1 MSMHTS
7 VINADDLLVTTKFSP
22 PRLNARHIPR
32 AQLLAR
38 LRESQHCSST
48 LITGGAG
55 FGKTILLAQWRLEL
69 MKAGL
74 DVAWISFSLDDRQF
88 ASFLAYLLAALQR
101 LGIRVEQE
109 WLHSDGGEQS
119 TNALIAIVTRAA
131 EGIGRELHLLMDDF
145 HHVESSAA
153 HRLMQKLL
161 DHCPANLHITIASRT
176 TPPLSLGRLRMQ
188 GHVAEIDFAELPFG
202 LDETRDFF
210 RQNLSILKLSAD
222 EEHLIHDLTSGWPA
236 SLQPIATMLRVRP
249 TKRTQLRS
257 ILWKSSDLQ
266 AYLAEDVVACL
277 PPELIKFMEK
287 VSIFRRFNADL
298 AEFVTASPRAPELMK
313 RAEDENLMIY
323 RIESDDS
330 TPWYRFHPL
339 FGEFLA
345 RRLAARGQA
354 EAETLHRRGSQ
365 WFAEHDYLVEAVRHA
380 NLGGD
385 LDYAVQAMEEAA
397 SATWSMAY
405 VGPMLHLLERLPQ
418 EILFAHPRLFI
429 MGCLTYAFTAR
440 PDQAQRWLE
449 QIRRTEAARN
459 PVVSSKLA
467 LADAAIALQL
477 DQPRRVIGLLEPAH
491 QVPLENHSLRY
502 IGLTALATAYLSVG
516 RLEDARRLH
525 EQQPIQAEDRD
536 NDMAMVFESTRAL
549 ASLAYGD
556 AREAERLGSSILAR
570 AEEAYG
576 RGSVSANLC
585 AATLCDAYYEM
596 DRLDDALRVL
606 ANRSGILR
614 SSMPD
619 VMARASICRARI
631 AVQRESPQAALDF
644 VEAQA
649 AHFHVLGLDRLLAL
663 MLAEQVRLLLKQ
675 GQLRRATELVS
686 RLATLESA
694 QRTAAEARGEIA
706 AITTFARARLALAE
720 RDPTRALEGLAAV
733 RAFAEKFGRT
743 RTLVEVLLLSALA
756 HDELG
761 KRDEAHEYLQRAMEA
776 AARLGLVRTVLDE
789 GRAVVERLLQWRDES
804 RPGAPLAAYLER
816 LLVVDEPDEEA
827 SPAAPAQRG
836 QSDAPRASL
845 TPRELEILGLVAQ
858 AMSNKRIALT
868 LNITFGTVKWNV
880 KNILAKLGV
889 SSRYAAISLARQQ
902 GLLK

>member
-1 MSMHTS
+1 MHTS
-7 VINADDLLVTTKFSP
+7 VINADDLLVATKFSP
-22 PRLNARHIPR
+22 PRLNTRHIPR

-38 LRESQHCSST
+38 LREAQQCSAT

-101 LGIRVEQE
+101 LGIRIEQE

-119 TNALIAIVTRAA
+119 TNALVAIVTRAA

-145 HHVESSAA
+145 HHVESPAA

-176 TPPLSLGRLRMQ
+176 TPPFSLGRLRMQ

-202 LDETRDFF
+202 LEETRDFF
-210 RQNLSILKLSAD
+210 QQNLGTLKLSAD

-236 SLQPIATMLRVRP
+236 SLQPVATMLRARP
-249 TKRTQLRS
+249 TKRAQLRS
-257 ILWKSSDLQ
+257 ILWKSNDLQ
-266 AYLAEDVVACL
+266 AYLSEDVVACL
-277 PPELIKFMEK
+277 PPELIGFMEK

-313 RAEDENLMIY
+313 RAEDENLLIY
-323 RIESDDS
+323 RIESEDS

-345 RRLAARGQA
+345 QRLAARGQG
-354 EAETLHRRGSQ
+354 EVETLHRRGSQ

-385 LDYAVQAMEEAA
+385 LDYAVEAMEEAA
-397 SATWSMAY
+397 STTWSMAY
-405 VGPMLHLLERLPQ
+405 VSPMLHLLERLPQ
-418 EILFAHPRLFI
+418 DVLFAHPRLFI

-440 PDQAQRWLE
+440 PDKAQRWLE

-459 PVVSSKLA
+459 PAISSKFA

-491 QVPLENHSLRY
+491 QVPLDNSSLRY
-502 IGLTALATAYLSVG
+502 ISLSALATAYLAVG
-516 RLEDARRLH
+516 RLADARTLH
-525 EQQPIQAEDRD
+525 EQQPIQIGDRD

-549 ASLAYGD
+549 VSLMAGD
-556 AREAERLGSSILAR
+556 ALEAERLGSSILAR

-585 AATLCDAYYEM
+585 AATLCDAYYEL

-606 ANRSGILR
+606 ANRNGILR

-631 AVQRESPQAALDF
+631 SMRRESPQAALDF
-644 VEAQA
+644 LETQA

-663 MLAEQVRLLLKQ
+663 MLVEQVRLLLEQ
-675 GQLRRATELVS
+675 GELRRATGLVS
-686 RLATLESA
+686 RLADLETA
-694 QRTAAEARGEIA
+694 QRTTAEARNEIA
-706 AITTFARARLALAE
+706 FIAAFARARLALAG
-720 RDPTRALEGLAAV
+720 RDPAWALEGLATV
-733 RAFAEKFGRT
+733 RAKAEKAGRA
-743 RTLVEVLLLSALA
+743 RTLVKVRLLAALA

-761 KRDEAHEYLQRAMEA
+761 QRQEADESLQAAMEV
-776 AARLGLVRTVLDE
+776 AARRGLIRTVLDE
-789 GRAVVERLLQWRDES
+789 GPAVVARLLQWRDEA
-804 RPGAPLAAYLER
+804 RLDAPMADYLER
-816 LLVVDEPDEEA
+816 LLACQEPDEEVLPTISQA
-827 SPAAPAQRG
+827 RG
-836 QSDAPRASL
+836 PVDAPRASL

>member
-1 MSMHTS
+1 MHTS
-7 VINADDLLVTTKFSP
+7 VINADDLLVATKFSP

-32 AQLLAR
+32 TQLLAR
-38 LRESQHCSST
+38 LREAQQCSAT
-48 LITGGAG
+48 LIAGGAG
-55 FGKTILLAQWRLEL
+55 FGKTILLAQWRLDL

-101 LGIRVEQE
+101 LGIRIEQE
-109 WLHSDGGEQS
+109 WLQGDGSEQS
-119 TNALIAIVTRAA
+119 NNALVALVTHLV
-131 EGIGRELHLLMDDF
+131 EGIGKELHLLMDDF
-145 HHVESSAA
+145 HHVESPLA
-153 HRLMQKLL
+153 HRLLQKLL

-188 GHVAEIDFAELPFG
+188 GAVAEIDFAELPFD
-202 LDETRDFF
+202 LDETRNFF
-210 RQNLSILKLSAD
+210 QQNLGTLKLSAD
-222 EEHLIHDLTSGWPA
+222 EERLIHDLTSGWPA

-249 TKRTQLRS
+249 SKRSQLRS
-257 ILWKSSDLQ
+257 ILWKSNDLQ

-277 PPELIKFMEK
+277 APELIALMEK
-287 VSIFRRFNADL
+287 VSLFRRFNADL
-298 AEFVTASPRAPELMK
+298 ARFVSDSPRAHELIK
-313 RAEDENLMIY
+313 RAEDENLLIY
-323 RIESDDS
+323 RIESDDDL
-330 TPWYRFHPL
+330 PWYRFHPL

-345 RRLAARGQA
+345 KRLAARG
-354 EAETLHRRGSQ
+354 EREVETLHRRASQ

-385 LDYAVQAMEEAA
+385 LDYAVKAMEEAA
-397 SATWSMAY
+397 STTWSMAY
-405 VGPMLHLLERLPQ
+405 VSPMLHLLERLPQ
-418 EILFAHPRLFI
+418 DVLFAHPRLFI

-459 PVVSSKLA
+459 PAVSSKLA

-491 QVPLENHSLRY
+491 QSPLENRSLRY
-502 IGLTALATAYLSVG
+502 IGLSALATAYLSVG
-516 RLEDARRLH
+516 RLEDARKLYERQSIH
-525 EQQPIQAEDRD
+525 GEDRD
-536 NDMAMVFESTRAL
+536 NDMAMVFESIRAL
-549 ASLAYGD
+549 ASLKRGD
-556 AREAERLGSSILAR
+556 AREAERLGASVLAR

-585 AATLCDAYYEM
+585 AATLCDAYYEL

-619 VMARASICRARI
+619 VMARASLCRARI
-631 AVQRESPQAALDF
+631 TAQGDSPQAALDF
-644 VEAQA
+644 LEAQA
-649 AHFHVLGLDRLLAL
+649 AHFHVQGLDRLLAL
-663 MLAEQVRLLLKQ
+663 MLAEQVRLLLEQ
-675 GQLRRATELVS
+675 GELRRATERVAQ
-686 RLATLESA
+686 LAALETA
-694 QRTAAEARGEIA
+694 QRTTAEARGEIA
-706 AITTFARARLALAE
+706 AIATFARARLALAGS
-720 RDPTRALEGLAAV
+720 DPAWALEGLATIRVA
-733 RAFAEKFGRT
+733 AEKSGRM
-743 RTLVEVLLLSALA
+743 RTLVRARLLSALA

-761 KRDEAHEYLQRAMEA
+761 ERDAALEHFQAAVES

-789 GRAVVERLLQWRDES
+789 GRAVLAR
-804 RPGAPLAAYLER
+804 LAAWRNEAELGPQVGAYLDG
-816 LLVVDEPDEEA
+816 LLADEEPDDEA
-827 SPAAPAQRG
+827 PAAAPASMALAG
-836 QSDAPRASL
+836 GPRASL
-845 TPRELEILGLVAQ
+845 TPREVEILGLVAQ

>member
-1 MSMHTS
+1 MHTS
-7 VINADDLLVTTKFSP
+7 VINADDLLVATKFSP
-22 PRLNARHIPR
+22 PRLNARHISR
-32 AQLLAR
+32 AHLLAR
-38 LRESQHCSST
+38 LREAQQCSAT
-48 LITGGAG
+48 LITGGGG

-69 MKAGL
+69 MKSGL
-74 DVAWISFSLDDRQF
+74 DVAWISFSVDDRQF
-88 ASFLAYLLAALQR
+88 ASFLVYLLAALKR
-101 LGIRVEQE
+101 LGIRIEQE
-109 WLHSDGGEQS
+109 WLHSDGTEQS
-119 TNALIAIVTRAA
+119 ITALVAIVTRAA
-131 EGIGRELHLLMDDF
+131 ETVGRELHLLMDDF
-145 HHVESSAA
+145 HHVEAPAA

-161 DHCPANLHITIASRT
+161 DHCPANLHIAIASRT

-188 GHVAEIDFAELPFG
+188 GHLAEIDFAELPFD

-210 RQNLSILKLSAD
+210 QQNLGTLKLSAD

-236 SLQPIATMLRVRP
+236 SLQPIATMLRARP

-257 ILWKSSDLQ
+257 ILAKSSDLQ

-277 PPELIKFMEK
+277 PPELIGFMEK

-298 AEFVTASPRAPELMK
+298 AEFVTASSRAPELMK
-313 RAEDENLMIY
+313 RAEDENLLIY

-339 FGEFLA
+339 FGEFLVQ
-345 RRLAARGQA
+345 RLATHGAA
-354 EAETLHRRGSQ
+354 EVQTLHRRGSQ

-385 LDYAVQAMEEAA
+385 LDYALEAMEEAA
-397 SATWSMAY
+397 STTWSMAY
-405 VGPMLHLLERLPQ
+405 VSPMLHLLERLPQ
-418 EILFAHPRLFI
+418 EVLFAHPRLFI

-440 PDQAQRWLE
+440 PDKAQRWLE

-459 PVVSSKLA
+459 PAVSSKLV

-491 QVPLENHSLRY
+491 QVSLDNHSLHY
-502 IGLTALATAYLSVG
+502 ISLSGLVTAYLAVG
-516 RLEDARRLH
+516 RFDDARRLH
-525 EQQPIQAEDRD
+525 EQHPVHIEDRD

-549 ASLAYGD
+549 TSLRSGD
-556 AREAERLGSSILAR
+556 ALEAERLGSSILAR
-570 AEEAYG
+570 AEESYG

-585 AATLCDAYYEM
+585 AATLCDAYYEL

-631 AVQRESPQAALDF
+631 AVQRESFQAALDF
-644 VEAQA
+644 LEAQA

-663 MLAEQVRLLLKQ
+663 MLAEQVRMLLEQ
-675 GQLRRATELVS
+675 GELRRATALVS
-686 RLATLESA
+686 RLADLETA
-694 QRTAAEARGEIA
+694 QRTTAEMRNEIA
-706 AITTFARARLALAE
+706 QIATFARARLALAG
-720 RDPTRALEGLAAV
+720 RDPGWALEGLATV
-733 RAFAEKFGRT
+733 RECAEKSGRA
-743 RTLVEVLLLSALA
+743 RTLVKVRLLAALA

-761 KRDEAHEYLQRAMEA
+761 QRREADENLQSAMA
-776 AARLGLVRTVLDE
+776 VAARHGLVRTVLDE
-789 GRAVVERLLQWRDES
+789 GRVVVERLLQWRAEC
-804 RPGAPLAAYLER
+804 PPEAPEAVYLDR
-816 LLVVDEPDEEA
+816 LLAHDELDAEPLPSILPTRVV
-827 SPAAPAQRG
+827 AQ
-836 QSDAPRASL
+836 APRASL